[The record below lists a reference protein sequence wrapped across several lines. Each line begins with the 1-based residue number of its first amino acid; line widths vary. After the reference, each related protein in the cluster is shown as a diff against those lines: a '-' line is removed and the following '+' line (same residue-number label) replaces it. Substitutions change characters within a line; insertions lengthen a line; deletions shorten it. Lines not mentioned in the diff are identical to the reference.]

1 MCLVEQ
7 TFHVRNQERS
17 QVTEND
23 MRRREVAKLSDKRPL
38 RTGPTHTISCLEDTH
53 QFKCFDHVK
62 SRILNE
68 NNILTNSF
76 L

>member
-1 MCLVEQ
+1 
-7 TFHVRNQERS
+7 
-17 QVTEND
+17 
-23 MRRREVAKLSDKRPL
+23 MRRMEVAELSDKRPL

>member
-1 MCLVEQ
+1 MCLFEQ

-17 QVTEND
+17 QVTESD
-23 MRRREVAKLSDKRPL
+23 TRRRQVATPSDKRPL
-38 RTGPTHTISCLEDTH
+38 RTGPTHMISCLEDSH

-62 SRILNE
+62 SRILIQK
-68 NNILTNSF
+68 NILTNLF